1 MSKMKHSSLTGLLS
15 YDLEKGYL
23 IDGFPVGDAL
33 DEMDGLEVQFELVGY
48 QKSPTQAELPTNDD
62 IVRKLLG
69 GE

>member
-1 MSKMKHSSLTGLLS
+1 
-15 YDLEKGYL
+15 
-23 IDGFPVGDAL
+23 
-33 DEMDGLEVQFELVGY
+33 VGY